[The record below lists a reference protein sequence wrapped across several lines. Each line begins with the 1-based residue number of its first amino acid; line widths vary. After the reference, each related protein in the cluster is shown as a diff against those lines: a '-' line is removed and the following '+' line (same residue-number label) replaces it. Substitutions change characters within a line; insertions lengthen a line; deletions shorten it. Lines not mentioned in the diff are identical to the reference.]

1 MNILHNQ
8 HKHLLVA
15 NRVAFMI
22 IGVLEA
28 SWHRL
33 YHTSRERLQ

>member
-15 NRVAFMI
+15 NRVAFMVVVRI
-22 IGVLEA
+22 VSDGKRNHEDG
-28 SWHRL
+28 
-33 YHTSRERLQ
+33 